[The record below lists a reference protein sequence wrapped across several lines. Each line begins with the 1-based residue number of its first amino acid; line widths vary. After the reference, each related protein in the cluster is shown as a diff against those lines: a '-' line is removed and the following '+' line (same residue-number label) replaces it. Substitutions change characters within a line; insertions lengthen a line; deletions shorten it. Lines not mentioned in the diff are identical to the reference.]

1 MMREKID
8 RQIPHLSPSLLGSK
22 EVDDLADT
30 LADSEVVHDA
40 VIAWDTRTNAQGLLA
55 STDLRFLLLCRDER
69 RGLIRCELPN
79 DSITAIEQTKNVL
92 DITTVLVA
100 DGKRLECYH
109 MGEKRRVTEFVIEAR
124 KRLGLRDTRQER
136 VREIE
141 AEFGGDVGIFQRKEI
156 HDLPNI
162 LRDGESILDIVSGW
176 YEGGFGVLVSTDVR
190 LLFVDRR
197 MLNRLRVEDFPNSVI
212 TSIQYEM
219 TLLSGKITIHASGNR
234 AIIER
239 VPKRRARDFAEGVR
253 SRLSRK
259 DDPETS
265 PTSSSTRS
273 VADVAKEIEALAEL
287 KAKGI
292 LSDGEFTAKKK
303 QLLGL

>member
-1 MMREKID
+1 MTREKID
-8 RQIPHLSPSLLGSK
+8 RQIPNLSPSLLSCK

-40 VIAWDTRTNAQGLLA
+40 VIAWDTRTDAQGLLA
-55 STDLRFLLLCRDER
+55 STDRRFLLIWRDER

-79 DSITAIEQTKNVL
+79 DSITAIEQTKSVL

-100 DGKRLECYH
+100 DGQRLECYH
-109 MGEKRRVTEFVIEAR
+109 VGERRRVTEFVVAAR
-124 KRLGLRDTRQER
+124 KRLGLRDTLQEH

-141 AEFGGDVGIFQRKEI
+141 AEFGDVGIFQRKEI
-156 HDLPNI
+156 DDLPNI
-162 LRDGESILDIVSGW
+162 LRDGESILDIVGGW
-176 YEGGFGVLVSTDVR
+176 YKGGFGVLVSTDVR

-219 TLLSGKITIHASGNR
+219 TLMSGKITIHASGNH

-259 DDPETS
+259 GDPESS
-265 PTSSSTRS
+265 PTSPSTRS